1 MALKKIAAVIL
12 LMVISGL
19 FSLHLNSY
27 AAQEYSVVREE
38 TGMDLLKFL
47 NDRISVNNTVDE
59 IMAVFEEMCQTPI
72 RDELL
77 LLECGVYNYTG
88 QELFYF
94 DMVRQYPDGEGEY
107 YQLRVS
113 LAFLPDNENCKLND
127 TLWSDDTTEN
137 FFDYARRSSGY
148 QYAKNKQIH
157 AIDIRVDQT

>member
-1 MALKKIAAVIL
+1 MKRIAAVIL
-12 LMVISGL
+12 IMIISGL
-19 FSLHLNSY
+19 FSFHFNSY
-27 AAQEYSVVREE
+27 ASQACSVVNEE
-38 TGMDLLKFL
+38 DEMDFLEFL
-47 NDRISVNNTVDE
+47 NERISADNTVDE
-59 IMAVFEEMCQTPI
+59 IMAVFEEMCKTPI
-72 RDELL
+72 KDELL
-77 LLECGVYNYTG
+77 LLEYGVYNYTG

-157 AIDIRVDQT
+157 AIDIRIDQT